1 MRIHGEVVRL
11 DPARGFGFLRD
22 AGNGDWFF
30 VAAGVRGGPETLRV
44 GAHVTFEYEATFQG
58 PRATDIAIES
68 IA

>member
-30 VAAGVRGGPETLRV
+30 VAAGVRGGAETLRV